1 MPDDEVALAILERT
15 GPLAVSSANLS
26 GRPAAVDADEAEAM
40 LGDRVEVIVDAGRS
54 RGNDASTIVDCT
66 GTRGRVLR
74 TGALSL
80 DQLNAVLEPLG
91 VRVTDDG

>member
-1 MPDDEVALAILERT
+1 
-15 GPLAVSSANLS
+15 
-26 GRPAAVDADEAEAM
+26 
-40 LGDRVEVIVDAGRS
+40 VIVDAGRS

-91 VRVTDDG
+91 VRVTDNG